1 MRRSLLCPGKV
12 FHTTGGEA
20 GVLLLLLSPPPP
32 PRPPRGE
39 ESLSRH
45 GGDFR
50 TADQSFGWMSA
61 GDPSRIL
68 MKLTQKD
75 HRGANQLINWP
86 GVNDSH
92 GNTSSPPPPPVL
104 SSPVHLPPALLAVAH
119 RLSNTGEIPT
129 DASAVGVTQGRE
141 GGVKTGHLFTGT
153 PGVVVAYSH
162 RRTETTSQVKVNQRN
177 WTNSVFCAC
186 VKTQRRTNFCSS
198 TGRPSSAG

>member
-1 MRRSLLCPGKV
+1 M
-12 FHTTGGEA
+12 
-20 GVLLLLLSPPPP
+20 PPP

-50 TADQSFGWMSA
+50 AADQSSGWMSA
-61 GDPSRIL
+61 GDSSRIL

-92 GNTSSPPPPPVL
+92 GNTSNPPPPPVL

-119 RLSNTGEIPT
+119 RLSNPGEIPT
-129 DASAVGVTQGRE
+129 DAPQWESHGAGEGKESLITSAPE
-141 GGVKTGHLFTGT
+141 PGGLLLLIPTSEPKL
-153 PGVVVAYSH
+153 PH
-162 RRTETTSQVKVNQRN
+162 R
-177 WTNSVFCAC
+177 
-186 VKTQRRTNFCSS
+186 
-198 TGRPSSAG
+198 